1 MLFDFYNALINN
13 GSSKYYNVIEVLFFF
28 FFLFRICIYIFV
40 NARQHGFDGSIDNGN
55 YQTTMGT
62 RLIVEILGD
71 N

>member
-1 MLFDFYNALINN
+1 MDLGNRSFIL
-13 GSSKYYNVIEVLFFF
+13 L

>member
-1 MLFDFYNALINN
+1 MDLGNRSFIL
-13 GSSKYYNVIEVLFFF
+13 LFFF
-28 FFLFRICIYIFV
+28 FLEYVYIYIFV

>member
-1 MLFDFYNALINN
+1 MHDNN
-13 GSSKYYNVIEVLFFF
+13 N
-28 FFLFRICIYIFV
+28 
-40 NARQHGFDGSIDNGN
+40 GFDGSIDNGN